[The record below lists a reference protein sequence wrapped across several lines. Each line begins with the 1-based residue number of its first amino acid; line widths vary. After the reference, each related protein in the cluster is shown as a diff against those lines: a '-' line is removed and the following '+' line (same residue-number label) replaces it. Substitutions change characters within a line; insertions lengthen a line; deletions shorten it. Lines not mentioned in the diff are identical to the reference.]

1 MTDFTETVKQNAV
14 MTFSVVVL
22 SSIALTFLI
31 LLYTG
36 IFGFGKKSD
45 EVEKEKSENQKIELI
60 KSFDQTLPNT
70 FVTQSPQHIK
80 IKLPMLYGS
89 HNATPVEGKK
99 RGCDTVYMVDAWAR
113 ADGDALANH
122 IKVLF
127 DGITPVDFFPGNYVR
142 MSQRDL
148 KFVGVS
154 VADGTARISL
164 SGTMQPIQTECEKGR
179 LLIQLEEIA
188 FQYPGVTSVEIVL
201 NGETLQK

>member
-14 MTFSVVVL
+14 LTFSVVIL

-36 IFGFGKKSD
+36 IFGFGDKTD
-45 EVEKEKSENQKIELI
+45 IEPVTVRDTIVEGVNRADTQAFAPATVTSPK
-60 KSFDQTLPNT
+60 
-70 FVTQSPQHIK
+70 FVRV
-80 IKLPMLYGS
+80 KLPMLYGS

-127 DGITPVDFFPGNYVR
+127 DGITPVDFLPGNYVR
-142 MSQRDL
+142 TSQRDVQ
-148 KFVGVS
+148 FVGVS
-154 VADGTARISL
+154 VTDGVARISL

-179 LLIQLEEIA
+179 LRVQLEEIA
-188 FQYPGVTSVEIVL
+188 FQYPNVTSVEIVL